1 MRMPR
6 PPPPAA
12 ALIITGKPIFSA
24 SANAASGESRRPRLP
39 GTVGTPAAAAASRAA
54 TLSPIRRMDCA
65 VGPTKTVRRLDRG
78 GELGILGQKSIAR
91 MDGVG
96 AGCPGR
102 GENRIAV
109 EI

>member
-1 MRMPR
+1 M
-6 PPPPAA
+6 PPPV
-12 ALIITGKPIFSA
+12 
-24 SANAASGESRRPRLP
+24 ESRRPRLP

-65 VGPTKTVRRLDRG
+65 VGPTKIEPGRLDRG
-78 GELGILGQKSIAR
+78 GELGIFGKKSIAR